1 MIMSGE
7 QVSVDRA
14 VKSTQ
19 EVTIEPNENAS
30 TSTNRVN
37 INNLMSKVREE
48 EKKTKKRKL
57 NLFWFNWFSNYY
69 YRNYSFFLVQLCKHF

>member
-1 MIMSGE
+1 MIKYDMSGE

-19 EVTIEPNENAS
+19 EVTLSQNQNAS

-48 EKKTKKRKL
+48 EKNKEKKI
-57 NLFWFNWFSNYY
+57 
-69 YRNYSFFLVQLCKHF
+69 